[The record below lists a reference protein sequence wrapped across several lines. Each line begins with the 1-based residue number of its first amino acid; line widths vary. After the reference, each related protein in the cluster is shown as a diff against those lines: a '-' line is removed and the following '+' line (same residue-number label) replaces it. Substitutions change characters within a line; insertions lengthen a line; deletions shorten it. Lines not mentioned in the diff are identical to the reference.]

1 MADMFKSMSSKLTAG
16 ADKAQQVIKAQAFK
30 AEIMMKEQQ
39 VKSIKQEFG
48 VTVYASLE
56 SADQA
61 ETARIFG
68 EYSAK
73 VNALNAE
80 IAAKRLEIAELEK
93 AGAH

>member
-1 MADMFKSMSSKLTAG
+1 MADMFKSMGSKLTAS
-16 ADKAQQVIKAQAFK
+16 ADTASRAIKAQAFK

-39 VKSIKQEFG
+39 VKSVKQEFG

-61 ETARIFG
+61 ETSRIFG

-73 VNALNAE
+73 VNAINAE
-80 IAAKRLEIAELEK
+80 IAAKRLDIAEMEK
-93 AGAH
+93 AGQH